1 MKYIIITGT
10 SKGVGESIA
19 KALLNENNHLF
30 CISRGVNNDLISEAK
45 EKGVKLQYIQ
55 QDLNK
60 VEEIESLMEG
70 IFKNIDT
77 DNIDGVYL
85 INNAGIVAPIKK
97 VEGLKWEDVS
107 LNLNVNL
114 AAPMLITSN
123 FIKCAKELR
132 IEKRIINVSSG
143 AGKNPIFGWSA
154 YCTAKAGVDLFTR
167 CVALEQENQ
176 EYPAKVIS
184 FGPGIVDTNMQKEI
198 RSSDKENFVDLD
210 KFIGFK
216 EQGNLRQ
223 PEEVAEAVTE
233 LLFRE
238 SFENGKVT
246 SIAEYLSNSK

>member
-19 KALLNENNHLF
+19 KCLLNKNNHLF
-30 CISRGVNNDLISEAK
+30 CISRSLNKDLIAEA
-45 EKGVKLQYIQ
+45 ERKGVKLQYIQ

-60 VEEIESLMEG
+60 VEEIEKLMEG

-77 DNIDGVYL
+77 NNTDGVYL

-123 FIKCAKELR
+123 FIECAKELKV
-132 IEKRIINVSSG
+132 EKRIINISSG
-143 AGKNPIFGWSA
+143 AGKRPISGWSA
-154 YCTAKAGVDLFTR
+154 YCSAKAGVDLFTR
-167 CVALEQENQ
+167 CVALEQEN
-176 EYPAKVIS
+176 EEFPAKVIS
-184 FGPGIVDTNMQKEI
+184 FGPGIVDTNMQEEI
-198 RSSDKENFVDLD
+198 RSSHKEDFVDLE

-233 LLFRE
+233 LLFSE

-246 SIAEYLSNSK
+246 SISEYLSNSK